1 MRKVVLFLLILASVN
16 FCFAQEEDS
25 EKETQSISASKGG
38 ISEIPN
44 SKRPKP
50 IDKEK
55 AEKAAEK
62 DENEKDY
69 ENKSSVVITF

>member
-1 MRKVVLFLLILASVN
+1 MKKFIFILSLFLTFTISSLYA
-16 FCFAQEEDS
+16 ED
-25 EKETQSISASKGG
+25 EIKASKGG

-62 DENEKDY
+62 DESEKDY
-69 ENKSSVVITF
+69 ENKSNTT